1 MEDVIILR
9 KLSVRDT
16 EVLSTLANNRN
27 IWNNMRDIFPHPYT
41 IDDAKN
47 FIAMVSKE
55 DVPLTFGIDFNN
67 QLVGVISFIRQ
78 PDVYR
83 KSIEIGFWI
92 GEEYWKKGITSTS
105 IKKMIDYAE
114 NSLDV
119 NRIFANVFE
128 HNIASMKVLKKN
140 GFIEEGISIDA
151 VYKNNQFHNLHRFY
165 LLVKNG

>member
-9 KLSVRDT
+9 KLSVHDT

-55 DVPLTFGIDFNN
+55 DLQLTFGIDFNN
-67 QLVGVISFIRQ
+67 QLVGVISFIKQ

-128 HNIASMKVLKKN
+128 HNIASMKVLKNN